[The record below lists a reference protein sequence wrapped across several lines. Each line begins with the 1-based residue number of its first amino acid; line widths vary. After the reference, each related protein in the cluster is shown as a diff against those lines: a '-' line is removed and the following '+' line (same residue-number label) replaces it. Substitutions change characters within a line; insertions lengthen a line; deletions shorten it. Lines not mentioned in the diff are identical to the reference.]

1 MTKIDR
7 YILVLF
13 LRTVIVCFC
22 SIAGIF
28 VVFHAFTR
36 MDDLVRQGQAEGGLV
51 PVMTRFYGPY
61 MLLLFDWT
69 AAIIALMALLFTVGW
84 LRRSG
89 ELTATLSAGVS
100 HGRILRPMIVASAL
114 IILLQLANREL
125 VLPGFRDALT
135 MKAKDITGE
144 SEQPILAKYDKTSR
158 ILVDGTSLLTHERV
172 IRQPS
177 FRLDGDY
184 PGYGDLLMADSAKW
198 VEANDQ
204 HPSGY
209 LLQQV
214 RRPEQIDQLPS
225 VAAGDR
231 PVLMTSRDQ
240 IWLGSRQCF
249 FATTVDTDLLQTN
262 QSATRYASVAEL
274 IGYVRNPSVY
284 SSMSLHV
291 LLHERIIRVPLD
303 FALVMLGLPLVVN
316 RRGRNLFVLI
326 GIAMITV
333 LFFFAVKTL
342 AGALGGSGYLL
353 SPAMAAWVPLL
364 VFGPIAYTRLRDV
377 QTV

>member
-13 LRTVIVCFC
+13 LRTAIVCFC

-36 MDDLVRQGQAEGGLV
+36 MDDLVRLGQAEDGLV
-51 PVMTRFYGPY
+51 KVMMRFYGPY
-61 MLLLFDWT
+61 MLMLFDWT
-69 AAIIALMALLFTVGW
+69 AAIIALMSLLFTVGW

-100 HGRILRPMIVASAL
+100 HGRILRPMIFASL
-114 IILLQLANREL
+114 SIILLQFVSREF
-125 VLPGFRDALT
+125 VLPDFRDALT
-135 MKAKDITGE
+135 MKAKDLTGE

-158 ILVDGTSLLTHERV
+158 VLVDGTSLLTNDRV
-172 IRQPS
+172 IREPS

-184 PGYGDLLMADSAKW
+184 PGYGDALLAATAKW

-209 LLQQV
+209 LLDHV
-214 RRPEQIDQLPS
+214 HRPEAIDQLPS
-225 VAAGDR
+225 VSAAGR
-231 PVLMTSRDQ
+231 PIFMTSRDQ

-262 QSATRYASVAEL
+262 QAATRYASIAEL
-274 IGYVRNPSVY
+274 LGHIRNPAVYNSLSV
-284 SSMSLHV
+284 HV
-291 LLHERIIRVPLD
+291 LLNERIIRPPLD
-303 FALVMLGLPLVVN
+303 FALVLLGLPLVIN
-316 RRGRNLFVLI
+316 RRERNLFVMV
-326 GIAMITV
+326 GVAMLTV
-333 LFFFAVKTL
+333 LLFFVVKTL
-342 AGALGGSGYLL
+342 AGAMGGGGYLL

-364 VFGPIAYTRLRDV
+364 IFGPIAYMRLRDA